1 MAIREMKDGRY
12 AVVYRE
18 HGKKNPTYEY
28 YGRGPAGKQQA
39 EERDLEVKLLKKRN
53 KLAPR
58 KEAVYLD
65 TLSQAY
71 LKDAAMRGASQQFRE
86 EFSKLLNE
94 KILPALCY
102 KPVNELTYP
111 EVLEVASVCWGHL
124 SMPSRQRYIGYL
136 RAVFRFGTRH
146 KITSNNPLEGW
157 KRQREPK
164 KRVDLTVED
173 FQKIMDQAPPHLAW
187 ALEVEWE
194 LGTRPGVTELF
205 GIKWEDV
212 DFDAGIIHVRGSKTE
227 GSDRL
232 IPVTAQF
239 LERLREHRKT
249 ARSAFLIEYA
259 GRPVS
264 SVKTGLKS
272 AVKRSGIGYNVRP
285 YDIRHLF
292 ATVMLTGGADLAA
305 VSKLLGHASVHT
317 TSTVY
322 YHLQKDEKSRATR
335 LRPTVRKAPQE
346 PTNGPTKDH
355 AKKPRVGQNVG
366 QPEDESL

>member
-1 MAIREMKDGRY
+1 MKDGRY

-18 HGKKNPTYEY
+18 TGKKNPTYEY
-28 YGRGPAGKQQA
+28 FGRGPAGKQQA

-53 KLAPR
+53 KLVPR
-58 KEAVYLD
+58 NEAVYLD

-71 LKDAAMRGASQQFRE
+71 LKDAAIRGASQKFRE

-94 KILPALCY
+94 KILPSLCY
-102 KPVNELTYP
+102 KPVNDLTYP

-124 SMPSRQRYIGYL
+124 SLSSRQRYIGYL

-146 KITSNNPLEGW
+146 KMTQNNPLEGW
-157 KRQREPK
+157 KRQREPR

-173 FQKIMDQAPPHLAW
+173 FQKIMDVAPKHLAW

-205 GIKWEDV
+205 GVRWDDV
-212 DFDAGIIHVRGSKTE
+212 DFDAGIVHVRGSKTE

-239 LERLREHRKT
+239 LERLRERRKS
-249 ARSAFLIEYA
+249 ARSEFLIEYA
-259 GRPVS
+259 GRPI
-264 SVKTGLKS
+264 KTIRQGLKT
-272 AVKRSGIGYNVRP
+272 AVQKAGLSYNVRP

-292 ATVMLTGGADLAA
+292 ATVMLTGGGDLAA

-322 YHLQKDEKSRATR
+322 YHLLKDEKARATR
-335 LRPTVRKAPQE
+335 LRPVVRQAPKN
-346 PTNGPTKDH
+346 PTNKPTNASSEEATEKGL
-355 AKKPRVGQNVG
+355 VGQNVG
-366 QPEDESL
+366 REEKEPL